1 MNQENSSVLDL
12 LRQAVEAAVGGERTG
27 LEMGRPAGLS
37 DAGGAESMGVDSTLG
52 ESVAQTSGAV
62 VASVVSDLAG
72 RTGGAA
78 ETPAEA
84 EPVPLAGL
92 TGAVAEKQAWADV
105 VSRVNPITSMAS
117 GVAEKPAWTDLV
129 SRVNPIAG
137 LAGAVGKPS
146 WTDVVSRVNP
156 IAGLIAGLFTGKSEA
171 GSSSAADAV
180 ATYLRP
186 ESMRLEAGFDGAN
199 NPAITAMERQEGGQF
214 RPAAASNGGAQVVV
228 QVQAMDSRSFLDHT
242 PEIAEAVK
250 RALLE
255 SNGLRDVLGE
265 Y

>member
-12 LRQAVEAAVGGERTG
+12 LRQAIEAAVGGERDG
-27 LEMGRPAGLS
+27 VDVGRPAGLS
-37 DAGGAESMGVDSTLG
+37 DAGEAEWMGVQSTLW
-52 ESVAQTSGAV
+52 ESVAQTSGAAA
-62 VASVVSDLAG
+62 ASVVSELAG
-72 RTGGAA
+72 GKGGAVDS
-78 ETPAEA
+78 ES
-84 EPVPLAGL
+84 VLLAGL
-92 TGAVAEKQAWADV
+92 TGG
-105 VSRVNPITSMAS
+105 VSRVIPSTSMAS

-171 GSSSAADAV
+171 ADSAAAPV

-214 RPAAASNGGAQVVV
+214 RPAAGLNGGAQVVV